1 MTSAE
6 QMCLYERATGA
17 EVKARLRR
25 HGGVTSSCRN
35 AEMGVVGRSGW
46 RIIYAEVI

>member
-6 QMCLYERATGA
+6 IMCWSERATGA

-25 HGGVTSSCRN
+25 HGGVTSSSRN
-35 AEMGVVGRSGW
+35 AEIGVGGRSEW
-46 RIIYAEVI
+46 CIISAEVI